1 MLERLT
7 VDRHRKTIAI
17 GALVLVLGAL
27 ALQPNWLVG
36 VMKTITR
43 AFSACFSLDGSA
55 EPN

>member
-36 VMKTITR
+36 VMKTIYEGFFGLFL
-43 AFSACFSLDGSA
+43 AGWLC
-55 EPN
+55 